1 MVFGGENLENDGWVI
16 DSAGKTNSTLDEW
29 FPDGAQMEV
38 GMQADGYD

>member
-29 FPDGAQMEV
+29 FPDGGRYA
-38 GMQADGYD
+38 G